1 MVVSLKL
8 KNTPHDTT
16 RYILFILFNCSDAVS
31 FDVALDQ
38 TWGDA
43 KLTESADFVCVKF

>member
-1 MVVSLKL
+1 MAVSLTL
-8 KNTPHDTT
+8 KNPPLVTK
-16 RYILFILFNCSDAVS
+16 RYLLFILFNCSDAVS

-43 KLTESADFVCVKF
+43 KLTESADFVCVKL